1 MIVVIDT
8 NNMPRNAAAPSA
20 AFRRVTKLVEEG
32 VIQVEMPFVIAE
44 EWRTQQAEHLRKQL
58 QKSEEALKDLLDG
71 GFLEGHDEVPNLTR
85 SVDAVRRT
93 TPDVEALSRR
103 ALERLLGQLRTEV
116 TPIAT
121 AHGSKVID
129 AYFKG
134 SAPFSGVKSR
144 KDFPDAFI
152 YEAVSDFAGVD
163 PPELLVVVTADGNL
177 SKHLSALPGVTCVAS
192 LEHLVESDQIRG
204 LTLEIALEA
213 KWRAELPNIVAAVRQ
228 NAQAPLATVDF
239 QNSFVN
245 SLAGHTV
252 YHQTIPSDDGE
263 ATISQVNDPD
273 DLEIEWDDV
282 EDYGPGLFRAPFSC
296 TSEVLLGF
304 PVYYSEAYSQPDHI
318 MVQWGDPEETRSFEA
333 EAYANVKVRGFLS
346 IELDEW
352 PGAMAAANFAVSVD
366 EISQV
371 ELDEDEDGNVLH

>member
-8 NNMPRNAAAPSA
+8 NNLPRNAAAPSA

-32 VIQVEMPFVIAE
+32 VIKVEMPFVIAE
-44 EWRTQQAEHLRKQL
+44 EWRTQQTGHLRKQL
-58 QKSEEALKDLLDG
+58 QKSEEALKDV
-71 GFLEGHDEVPNLTR
+71 LEGGYLQGHAEVQNLTR
-85 SVDAVRRT
+85 SIDAIRRT

-121 AHGSKVID
+121 THGSKVID

-134 SAPFSGVKSR
+134 SAPFSVVKSR

-152 YEAVSDFAGVD
+152 YEAVSDFTGD
-163 PPELLVVVTADGNL
+163 DQPKSLVVVTADGNL
-177 SKHLSALPGVTCVAS
+177 SKHLSALPDVTCVAS
-192 LEHLVESDQIRG
+192 LEQLVESDQVRQ

-213 KWRAELPNIVAAVRQ
+213 RWRGDLPNIVGTVRQ
-228 NAQAPLATVDF
+228 NAEAPLSTVDF
-239 QNSFVN
+239 RNSFVD
-245 SLAGHTV
+245 SVAGHTV

-263 ATISQVNDPD
+263 ATISQVDDPD
-273 DLEIEWDDV
+273 DLEIEWDDI
-282 EDYGPGLFRAPFSC
+282 EDYGPGLFRVPFSC

-318 MVQWGDPEETRSFEA
+318 MVQWSDPEETRSFEA
-333 EAYANVKVRGFLS
+333 EAYANAKVRGFLS

-366 EISQV
+366 EISQI
-371 ELDEDEDGNVLH
+371 ELDEDEDGNALH